1 MKFLRSK
8 FKLSK
13 FGIIGFIVIGF
24 ISPIMAQEISLLPKE
39 ITSAIINEISGEK
52 ALQTEIMLAPFERIR
67 ESEEFTNRFWETTYI
82 MKKAQEYGLEEVQ
95 LHTFPSRR
103 PLWQPIEGE
112 LWLIEPEKKK
122 IADIHEIAAVLA
134 TESQSAEVSAEVI
147 YMEHASD
154 ENDYKGKDVKGKII
168 LTADPVYSVQEIGV
182 LEKGALGVISS
193 MNNSYELTSDVVHW
207 QGSNIAQKGEPPLF
221 GFSVSN
227 RQIREM
233 KGLLE
238 NHVQVKAQVKIK
250 AKFHEGREEVVS
262 ATIPGTDLKDETFV
276 LVAHLFE
283 GISKQGANDNNSGS
297 ACILEVGRC
306 LVQLIKKG
314 IIPPPRRN
322 ILFLWVPEISGSIKY
337 LEKHPEVARSLM
349 GGINMDVVGENLFKT
364 NAPFHIYRTPHSLPG
379 YINDIAENIFNFT
392 VNTNRTVIGYG
403 QSQTIISPSG
413 SRQNFLCWM
422 DDFDSGSD
430 NDVFVN
436 RQVGVPMIYFNVHLD
451 NWIHTNRDSPEL
463 SDPTQLKRA
472 GFMGVTITAIIT
484 GAKEEEALKICAE
497 SFFRGCSRLALC
509 QQKAHNFLALST
521 TDQIHQTYKKAYN
534 LVTQRVNL
542 EIRGLSS
549 CLTLEPA
556 KKSVINYVS
565 DGKKTLL
572 HKKQLAIKTLEK
584 YYHTLCKLKGVSPLP
599 IQQTPKEKELSALI
613 PKVTTKEVSPRL
625 GQANRGLAISDI
637 YHGSFEVFN
646 FIDGKRS
653 ILDIGRAVDAEFFNQ
668 GGVPLQ
674 YVEELIRALEK
685 AGLVKIHKN

>member
-1 MKFLRSK
+1 MRFLRSK

-13 FGIIGFIVIGF
+13 LGIIGFMVLVS
-24 ISPIMAQEISLLPKE
+24 ISPIMAQEISLLPRE

-52 ALQTEIMLAPFERIR
+52 ALQIEIMLAPFERIR

-122 IADIHEIAAVLA
+122 LADIHEIAAVLA

-168 LTADPVYSVQEIGV
+168 LTTDPVSSVQQIGV

-193 MNNSYELTSDVVHW
+193 MNNSNDLTSDVVHW
-207 QGSNIAQKGEPPLF
+207 QGSNIARKGEPPLF

-238 NHVQVKAQVKIK
+238 NHVQVKARVKIK

-262 ATIPGTDLKDETFV
+262 ATIPGTDLKEETFV

-314 IIPPPRRN
+314 I
-322 ILFLWVPEISGSIKY
+322 
-337 LEKHPEVARSLM
+337 M
-349 GGINMDVVGENLFKT
+349 GGINMDMVGENLFKT

-379 YINDIAENIFNFT
+379 YINDVAENIFNFT
-392 VNTNRTVIGYG
+392 VNTNRTTTGYG
-403 QSQTIISPSG
+403 PSQTITSPSG

-451 NWIHTNRDSPEL
+451 NWMHTNRDSPEL

-472 GFMGVTITAIIT
+472 GFMGAAITAIVT

-521 TDQIHQTYKKAYN
+521 TDQIHQAYKKAHN
-534 LVTQRVNL
+534 LVTQRVAL

-556 KKSVINYVS
+556 KKSVINYVN

-572 HKKQLAIKTLEK
+572 HKKQLAIETLEK

-625 GQANRGLAISDI
+625 RQANRGLAISDI
-637 YHGSFEVFN
+637 YHGSFEAFN

>member
-1 MKFLRSK
+1 MRFSRNY

-13 FGIIGFIVIGF
+13 LGIVGFMVIGF
-24 ISPIMAQEISLLPKE
+24 ISSIMAQEISLLPKE
-39 ITSAIINEISGEK
+39 IISAIINEISGEK
-52 ALQTEIMLAPFERIR
+52 ALQAEIMLAPFERIR
-67 ESEEFTNRFWETTYI
+67 KSEEFTNQFWESTYI

-95 LHTFPSRR
+95 LHTFPSKR

-112 LWLIEPEKKK
+112 LWLIEPKKKK

-154 ENDYKGKDVKGKII
+154 ENDYRGKDVDGKII
-168 LTADPVYSVQEIGV
+168 LTTDPVSSVQQIGV

-193 MNNSYELTSDVVHW
+193 INNSPELPSDVVHW
-207 QGSNIAQKGEPPLF
+207 QSSNIAQKGEPPLF
-221 GFSVSN
+221 GFSISN
-227 RQIREM
+227 RQLKEM
-233 KGLLE
+233 KRLLQD
-238 NHVQVKAQVKIK
+238 HGQLKVRVKIK

-262 ATIPGTDLKDETFV
+262 AIIPGTDLKEETFV

-314 IIPPPRRN
+314 IVPPPRRT

-337 LEKHPEVARSLM
+337 LEKFPEVARSLI

-379 YINDIAENIFNFT
+379 YLNDVAENIYNFT
-392 VNTNRTVIGYG
+392 VNTNRTTTGYKP
-403 QSQTIISPSG
+403 SQTITSPSG

-430 NDVFVN
+430 NEVFVN
-436 RQVGVPMIYFNVHLD
+436 RQIGVPMIYFNVHLD

-472 GFMGVTITAIIT
+472 GFMGAAITLIVA

-521 TDQIHQTYKKAYN
+521 TDQIHQAYKKAHN
-534 LVTQRVNL
+534 LVTQRFDL

-549 CLTLEPA
+549 CLTLAPA
-556 KKSVINYVS
+556 NKSVVNYVN

-572 HKKQLAIKTLEK
+572 HKKQLAIEKLEK

-599 IQQTPKEKELSALI
+599 IQQTPKERELSTLI
-613 PKVTTKEVSPRL
+613 PEVVTKEVSPPL
-625 GQANRGLAISDI
+625 SQVSRGLAISDI
-637 YHGSFEVFN
+637 YYGDFEVFN

-653 ILDIGRAVDAEFFNQ
+653 ILDIGRAVDAEYFDE

-674 YVEELIRALEK
+674 YVEEFIRALEK
-685 AGLVKIHKN
+685 AGLVKIHK

>member
-1 MKFLRSK
+1 MRFLRSK

-13 FGIIGFIVIGF
+13 LGIIGFMVLVS
-24 ISPIMAQEISLLPKE
+24 ISPIMAQEISLLPRE

-52 ALQTEIMLAPFERIR
+52 ALQIEIMLAPFERIR

-122 IADIHEIAAVLA
+122 LADIHEIAAVLA

-168 LTADPVYSVQEIGV
+168 LTTDPVSSVQQIGV

-193 MNNSYELTSDVVHW
+193 MNNSNDLTSDVVHW
-207 QGSNIAQKGEPPLF
+207 QGSNIARKGEPPLF

-238 NHVQVKAQVKIK
+238 NHVQVKARVKIK

-262 ATIPGTDLKDETFV
+262 ATIP
-276 LVAHLFE
+276 
-283 GISKQGANDNNSGS
+283 ISKQGANDNNSGS

-337 LEKHPEVARSLM
+337 LEKFPEVARSLM
-349 GGINMDVVGENLFKT
+349 GGIKT

-379 YINDIAENIFNFT
+379 YINDVAENIFNFT
-392 VNTNRTVIGYG
+392 VNTNRTTTGYG
-403 QSQTIISPSG
+403 PSQTITSPSG

-451 NWIHTNRDSPEL
+451 NWMHTNRDSPEL

-472 GFMGVTITAIIT
+472 GFMGAAITAIVT

-521 TDQIHQTYKKAYN
+521 TDQIHQAYKKAHN
-534 LVTQRVNL
+534 LVTQRVAL

-556 KKSVINYVS
+556 KKSVINYVN

-572 HKKQLAIKTLEK
+572 HKKQLAIETLEK

-625 GQANRGLAISDI
+625 RQANRGLAISDI
-637 YHGSFEVFN
+637 YHGSFEAFN